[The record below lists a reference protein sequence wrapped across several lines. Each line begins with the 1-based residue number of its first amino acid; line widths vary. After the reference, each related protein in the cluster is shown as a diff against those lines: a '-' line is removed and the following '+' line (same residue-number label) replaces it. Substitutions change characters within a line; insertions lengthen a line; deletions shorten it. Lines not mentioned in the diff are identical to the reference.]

1 MATTSNGRASTSAAE
16 KLVRGTYADRVLA
29 SLGTQRI
36 MTDSMLRGTLG
47 EFNPDIVTLRDL
59 YRMRRDPVIKMAL
72 YYTKALLARADYA
85 IECDD
90 PAIKAGMEEQVARV
104 HSSTMR
110 TALNMFDFGYQATVR
125 QYEFGTIHATFED
138 PDSGS
143 IQRVWDDPVVRPV
156 IIGTPIPIPP
166 QHATVNLK
174 DGRFN
179 GFNTS
184 MVSNGRRVNT
194 TDEPD
199 IPVEFAL
206 WFTNEFEEEFRDYY
220 GVARTL
226 PAYEPWYAYWFT
238 HHMRNRH
245 VEQDA
250 DPSLQVWYP
259 TGSYRD
265 PSDLDESGQPIKKSN
280 RDAALAIGAQ
290 LRGGATIAW
299 PSEVYVDE
307 QGKGTPVRLWEA
319 DFLRGGE
326 NLEAF
331 NAVLNDLRVEKLR
344 ACLIPEEALTAELG
358 GHGSRASASTR
369 IDIFTQSMEMSAD
382 YMDQLWTERIMRPA
396 VEANWGKDAPPCKK
410 VTTGFREE
418 DLTLATE
425 LIKIAFNLDPNALPI
440 KFEELL
446 RQAGLPVYTAEEQ
459 KEREEAVAAAQQQAM
474 EEQQAQLEAQAG
486 AEIPPGGAGAA
497 TGGQIGPLPGESP
510 QELAASQD
518 GRRRASR
525 KYDRDVIRLSSKV
538 ESTAPGWAQQ
548 EGQRRERNIGAVSEH
563 MQSVI
568 EARYEAAFELAADT
582 VAEWTDEEL
591 EAAVQDQVQL
601 SLSQGEIELGVGQ
614 VVTRLAS
621 RAANAIQRGL
631 DSFRHLIRGEL
642 ASMYHI
648 TGMAELARLGLSAE
662 SWDVGRDE
670 VQEWARWRAG
680 ELIKTMDKTI
690 VERHVR
696 PWLARELQNL
706 GIQDATGVPYGTLEL
721 AQRMSEHFEG
731 YPKWMSE
738 RVIRTEARNGYNLS
752 ALDMWERVGV
762 IEVEAY
768 DGLGGR
774 TGQTDEH
781 CLARNGIRLSID
793 EAREENTKEH
803 PNGTLGFVPVTVTAD
818 LRPLNPGFLDPEP
831 VLSASIYATTDDGL
845 ILSAS
850 EVGEALVA

>member
-1 MATTSNGRASTSAAE
+1 MATTSNGRPSTKAAE
-16 KLVRGTYADRVLA
+16 KLVRGTYADKVLA

-36 MTDSMLRGTLG
+36 MSDALLRGAIG
-47 EFNPDIVTLRDL
+47 EFSPDTVSLRDL

-90 PAIKAGMEEQVARV
+90 PAIQAGMQEQVDDI

-125 QYEFGTIHATFED
+125 QYEFGKIHATFED
-138 PDSGS
+138 PDSG
-143 IQRVWDDPVVRPV
+143 QVQKVWDDPVVRPV
-156 IIGTPIPIPP
+156 MIGTPIPIPP

-174 DGRFN
+174 NGRFN
-179 GFNTS
+179 GFNTT
-184 MVSNGRRVNT
+184 MASNGKRVNT
-194 TDEPD
+194 TEEPD
-199 IPVEFAL
+199 IPAEFAL

-220 GVARTL
+220 GVARIL

-259 TGSYRD
+259 TGSYLD
-265 PSDLDESGQPIKKSN
+265 PNDPDENGNPIKKSN
-280 RDAALAIGAQ
+280 RDAALLIGDQ

-299 PSEVYVDE
+299 PSEVYIDE

-358 GHGSRASASTR
+358 GHGSRASAGTR
-369 IDIFTQSMEMSAD
+369 IDIFTQSMEMAAD
-382 YMDQLWTERIMRPA
+382 YVDSIWTKRIMRPA

-418 DLTLATE
+418 DLSLATE

-440 KFEELL
+440 KFEELI
-446 RQAGLPVYTAEEQ
+446 RQAGLPTYTAEEQ
-459 KEREEAVAAAQQQAM
+459 QEREKAAAEAQRQAM
-474 EEQQAQLEAQAG
+474 EEQQAQLEAQGGIPG
-486 AEIPPGGAGAA
+486 AQEGTPEG
-497 TGGQIGPLPGESP
+497 TVGPLPGESAP
-510 QELAASQD
+510 GLAASQD
-518 GRRRASR
+518 KLRRAPR
-525 KYDRDVIRLSSKV
+525 KYERETIHLSSKTK
-538 ESTAPGWAQQ
+538 STAPEWARNA
-548 EGQRRERNIGAVSEH
+548 GARRERNVSVVSEH

-568 EARYEAAFELAADT
+568 QARYEAAFELAADT

-601 SLSQGEIELGVGQ
+601 SLSQGEMELAIGS
-614 VVTRLAS
+614 VVANLAS
-621 RAANAIQRGL
+621 RATNAIQSGL
-631 DSFRHLIRGEL
+631 ERFTRQIRGEL

-648 TGMAELARLGLSAE
+648 SGMAELTALGLSAD

-690 VERHVR
+690 VERHAR
-696 PWLARELQNL
+696 PWLAKELQNL
-706 GIQDATGVPYGTLEL
+706 GIQDRTGVPFGTLEL

-731 YPKWMSE
+731 YPQWMSE
-738 RVIRTEARNGYNLS
+738 RVIRTEARMGYNLS
-752 ALDMWERVGV
+752 ALDMWDRVGV

-768 DGLGGR
+768 DGLGGK

-793 EAREENTKEH
+793 EAREENEKEH
-803 PNGTLGFVPVTVTAD
+803 PNGTLGFLPVTVTAD
-818 LRPLNPGFLDPEP
+818 LRPLRPGVLDPEP
-831 VLSASIYATTDDGL
+831 ALSASIYATTDDGL

-850 EVGEALVA
+850 EVGEALAT